1 MGFLQK
7 IFFLS
12 PFYFLRTR
20 IPFPV
25 PKDHFRLWQG
35 DLTFILGEYNYDV
48 ILMIDSSGS
57 MYGEKLSHAV
67 QAIKNIIT
75 ALPES
80 DNFNIIRFGNK
91 VRTWRQ
97 YMAKSED
104 KVKAKV
110 WLYDSYSMI
119 QNICLMKY
127 NSIINIS
134 GL

>member
-1 MGFLQK
+1 
-7 IFFLS
+7 
-12 PFYFLRTR
+12 
-20 IPFPV
+20 
-25 PKDHFRLWQG
+25 
-35 DLTFILGEYNYDV
+35 
-48 ILMIDSSGS
+48 MIDSSGS

-67 QAIKNIIT
+67 QAIKNIIN

-110 WLYDSYSMI
+110 CFFQWGKFSLDFYDV
-119 QNICLMKY
+119 NK
-127 NSIINIS
+127 NEIIF
-134 GL
+134 

>member
-1 MGFLQK
+1 
-7 IFFLS
+7 
-12 PFYFLRTR
+12 
-20 IPFPV
+20 
-25 PKDHFRLWQG
+25 
-35 DLTFILGEYNYDV
+35 
-48 ILMIDSSGS
+48 

-67 QAIKNIIT
+67 QAIKNVIT

-110 WLYDSYSMI
+110 
-119 QNICLMKY
+119 
-127 NSIINIS
+127 
-134 GL
+134 

>member
-1 MGFLQK
+1 MV
-7 IFFLS
+7 IS
-12 PFYFLRTR
+12 Y
-20 IPFPV
+20 
-25 PKDHFRLWQG
+25 FRLNR
-35 DLTFILGEYNYDV
+35 ISGEYNYDV

-67 QAIKNIIT
+67 QAIKNVIN

-110 WLYDSYSMI
+110 YIL
-119 QNICLMKY
+119 
-127 NSIINIS
+127 
-134 GL
+134 

>member
-1 MGFLQK
+1 
-7 IFFLS
+7 
-12 PFYFLRTR
+12 
-20 IPFPV
+20 
-25 PKDHFRLWQG
+25 
-35 DLTFILGEYNYDV
+35 
-48 ILMIDSSGS
+48 MIDSSGS

-67 QAIKNIIT
+67 QAIKNIIN

-110 WLYDSYSMI
+110 CVFFN
-119 QNICLMKY
+119 Q
-127 NSIINIS
+127 
-134 GL
+134 

>member
-1 MGFLQK
+1 
-7 IFFLS
+7 
-12 PFYFLRTR
+12 
-20 IPFPV
+20 
-25 PKDHFRLWQG
+25 
-35 DLTFILGEYNYDV
+35 
-48 ILMIDSSGS
+48 MIDSSGS

-119 QNICLMKY
+119 QNLCLMKY